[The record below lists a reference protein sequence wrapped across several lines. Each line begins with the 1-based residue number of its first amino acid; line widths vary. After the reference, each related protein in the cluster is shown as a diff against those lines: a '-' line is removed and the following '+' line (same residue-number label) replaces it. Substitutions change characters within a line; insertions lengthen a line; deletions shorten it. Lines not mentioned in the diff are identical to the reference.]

1 MREHYNN
8 LNRIQ
13 AQDNKS
19 KSQTE
24 IENNYFLKNLYNQS
38 IILRLKI
45 GALRILVYKYMAII

>member
-8 LNRIQ
+8 LSKIQ

-24 IENNYFLKNLYNQS
+24 TRYSYFLIYLRNQ
-38 IILRLKI
+38 LLKI
-45 GALRILVYKYMAII
+45 SCKSGIMRPTVFMYMLNI